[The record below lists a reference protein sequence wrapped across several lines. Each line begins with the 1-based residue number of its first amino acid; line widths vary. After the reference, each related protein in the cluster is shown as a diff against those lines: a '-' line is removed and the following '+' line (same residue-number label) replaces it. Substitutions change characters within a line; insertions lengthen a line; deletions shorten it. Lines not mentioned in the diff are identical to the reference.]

1 MEGSVKSLIEAEQ
14 EARAIVKQAEKQKN
28 EQVKD
33 AGTMASQILNK
44 RRAEL
49 DAQFK
54 AEEAKVSATS
64 HYSSLLFLSLELIK
78 DCYKY

>member
-49 DAQFK
+49 DAKFK
-54 AEEAKVSATS
+54 AEEAKVSTVS
-64 HYSSLLFLSLELIK
+64 QYQSGTLFSLVLI
-78 DCYKY
+78 